1 MNLELITR
9 SPAEPR
15 CRTPILFVHGAW
27 HGAWCWDEHF
37 LPYFA
42 EQGFTVH
49 ALSFRNHGRSDR
61 AGSLRRQRVTDYV
74 ADVAAAVRRIG
85 APPAL
90 VGHSLG
96 GFVVQKYLETT
107 RAPAVVY
114 LASVPPRGALGA
126 TIRTFRRRPWAL
138 TKANL
143 QLRLWPI
150 IGSPRLA
157 HEAFFSRGMPQAQV
171 DAYFARMQD
180 ESYLAFLDM
189 VFLNLPRPGR
199 IPRTPTLAL
208 GGAEDAIISPR
219 EVRAT
224 AAAYQGQAAILAGR
238 GHDLMLDTGWQEVA
252 DRIIAWLRAL
262 PGLC

>member
-9 SPAEPR
+9 SPAKPR

-61 AGSLRRQRVTDYV
+61 AGSLRRQRASDYV
-74 ADVAAAVRRIG
+74 ADVAEAVRRIG
-85 APPAL
+85 ASPAL

-96 GFVVQKYLETT
+96 GYIAQKYLEEAS
-107 RAPAVVY
+107 APAVVY
-114 LASVPPRGALGA
+114 LAAVPPRGALGA
-126 TIRTFRRRPWAL
+126 TIRTFRRHPWAM

-157 HEAFFSRGMPQAQV
+157 HDAFFSRGMPQDQMA
-171 DAYFARMQD
+171 AYFAKMQD

-189 VFLNLPRPGR
+189 DFLNLPRPRR
-199 IPRTPTLAL
+199 IPRIPTLAL
-208 GGAEDAIISPR
+208 GGEQDAIISTR

-224 AAAYQGQAAILAGR
+224 AATYGGEAEIFAGR

-262 PGLC
+262 RGLC